1 MKQIVKL
8 LPSLLK
14 RENPSRV
21 ISILEEKK
29 HPFIVLVTE
38 VNNQHLFFL
47 KQVIKNLDLV
57 QGKGHG
63 KLKSVKKGDVIVFG
77 DANIY
82 SDYDFR
88 IISSVN
94 DYEEIEGLDERK
106 YQVYDLLEDFKIIL
120 GKLYK
125 YAKANYQQ
133 SFLGDSDYY
142 DPFVELRQSKKY
154 VPVRSYIRRKPKKRK
169 FGTIRVRLNVSND
182 NSSVKKRYL
191 NYVDAPPL
199 VNNNYFGEKVD
210 INHNWVRIGWNQYDI
225 ECDRKTGE
233 ESITLG
239 NGDTL
244 FIEEDRHGR
253 KYLTR

>member
-1 MKQIVKL
+1 MRQIVKL

-14 RENPSRV
+14 RESSSKV

-29 HPFIVLVTE
+29 YPFIVLVTE
-38 VNNQHLFFL
+38 VDNQHLFFL

-57 QGKGHG
+57 QGKGHR
-63 KLKSVKKGDVIVFG
+63 KLKSVRKGDIIIFG

-82 SDYDFR
+82 SDYDFK
-88 IISSVN
+88 IISSIN

-106 YQVYDLLEDFKIIL
+106 YQVYDLLEDFKVVL
-120 GKLYK
+120 ERLYK

-133 SFLGDSDYY
+133 SFLDDSDYY
-142 DPFVELRQSKKY
+142 DPFVEFKQSKRY
-154 VPVRSYIRRKPKKRK
+154 VPVRSYVRKKPKKKK
-169 FGTIRVRLNVSND
+169 FDTIRVKLNVSKD
-182 NSSVKKRYL
+182 SGSIKKRYL
-191 NYVDAPPL
+191 NRIKAPAL

-225 ECDRKTGE
+225 DYDRGTDE

-253 KYLTR
+253 KYLVR